1 MNRLTLSLLLST
13 ALLAACGD
21 GGSPGTVAE
30 PDAQSSAPAAA
41 GAAKPSAVNETGT
54 GMTTVKPGSPV
65 RISYRIIGRPVV
77 GQPVAIDLQFESA
90 QGSHAFNVDY
100 RINDTSAL
108 QFPETQ
114 DRKVT
119 VSPPAGKALAA
130 QQVRVVPM
138 REGRLYLN
146 VAAEIETDAGVLSSV
161 TAVPIDVGAPTGPIG
176 ENGVITTDESGEA
189 IRVLPARE
197 D

>member
-1 MNRLTLSLLLST
+1 MNRAMLPLFLSIG
-13 ALLAACGD
+13 LLAACGGADRPD
-21 GGSPGTVAE
+21 G
-30 PDAQSSAPAAA
+30 AAA
-41 GAAKPSAVNETGT
+41 PDPEKTAVAAPKVSFEPGDDA

-65 RISYRIIGRPVV
+65 VISYRIIGQPVV
-77 GQPVAIDLQFESA
+77 GQPVAIDLRFDA
-90 QGSHAFNVDY
+90 RPGSRAFSVDY

-119 VSPPAGKALAA
+119 VSPAAGKAFAT
-130 QQVRVVPM
+130 QQVRVIPM

-146 VAAEIETDAGVLSSV
+146 VAAEIETDTGVISSV
-161 TAVPIDVGAPTGPIG
+161 TAVPIDVGAPVDAIG
-176 ENGVITTDESGEA
+176 ESGVVTTDESGES

-197 D
+197 E

>member
-1 MNRLTLSLLLST
+1 MLPLFLSIN
-13 ALLAACGD
+13 LLAACG
-21 GGSPGTVAE
+21 GEEGPGVAADAVE
-30 PDAQSSAPAAA
+30 EKAAVAAPDA
-41 GAAKPSAVNETGT
+41 GLKPGPGT
-54 GMTTVKPGSPV
+54 GMTTAKPKSPV
-65 RISYRIIGRPVV
+65 AISYRIIGQPVV
-77 GQPVAIDLQFESA
+77 GQPVAIDLQFESGLGP
-90 QGSHAFNVDY
+90 QAFNVDY

-119 VSPPAGKALAA
+119 VSPPAGKAVAA
-130 QQVRVVPM
+130 QQVRVIPM

-146 VAAEIETDAGVLSSV
+146 VAAEVETDAGVISSV
-161 TAVPIDVGAPTGPIG
+161 TAVPIDVGAPVDAIG
-176 ENGVITTDESGEA
+176 ENGVLTTDESGES